1 MPQQIQPMAQPDHLD
16 QLLLEQ
22 QRLLEQVGQILQ
34 SELDAL
40 LGGSIDQLPDL
51 AARKTNLCAEIDR
64 LEQARIGLLG
74 TSAAAFAQAR
84 QAGPGDGTERARKI
98 RALTQAVA
106 QANQRNGLVVSALL
120 RNTQGALDILR
131 GMPHPGS
138 ATVYGPYGQALAG
151 HQSSK
156 PLASA

>member
-1 MPQQIQPMAQPDHLD
+1 MAQPDQLD
-16 QLLLEQ
+16 RLLLEQ
-22 QRLLEQVGQILQ
+22 QGLLEQVGQILQ

-51 AARKTNLCAEIDR
+51 AARKTSLCAEIDR
-64 LEQARIGLLG
+64 LEQARIGLSG
-74 TSAAAFAQAR
+74 MSAASAQAR
-84 QAGPGDGTERARKI
+84 QAGPGDGAERSRKI
-98 RALTQAVA
+98 RELTQAVA
-106 QANQRNGLVVSALL
+106 QANRRNGLVVSALL

-131 GMPHPGS
+131 GIPNPGG
-138 ATVYGPYGQALAG
+138 AAVYGPYGQTLAG

>member
-1 MPQQIQPMAQPDHLD
+1 MAQPDHLD
-16 QLLLEQ
+16 RLLLEQ

-51 AARKTNLCAEIDR
+51 AARKTSLCAEIDR
-64 LEQARIGLLG
+64 LEQARIGLPD
-74 TSAAAFAQAR
+74 APAQAR
-84 QAGPGDGTERARKI
+84 QAGSGDGAERTRKI
-98 RALTQAVA
+98 RELTQAVA

-131 GMPHPGS
+131 GIPNPGS
-138 ATVYGPYGQALAG
+138 AAVYGPYGQTVAG
-151 HQSSK
+151 HQSSNR
-156 PLASA
+156 LASA